1 MPNHCWQVQLMREW
15 LFGTFRLFLFHQPV
29 VAVMDFWVILY
40 TNWLKKKRPL
50 DFSGIFFFDR
60 KDEDN
65 RLTLVIDF
73 KKEKQDQGNR
83 CYR

>member
-40 TNWLKKKRPL
+40 TNWLKKKDL
-50 DFSGIFFFDR
+50 LILVVYFS
-60 KDEDN
+60 
-65 RLTLVIDF
+65 LTGKTRTIA
-73 KKEKQDQGNR
+73 
-83 CYR
+83 